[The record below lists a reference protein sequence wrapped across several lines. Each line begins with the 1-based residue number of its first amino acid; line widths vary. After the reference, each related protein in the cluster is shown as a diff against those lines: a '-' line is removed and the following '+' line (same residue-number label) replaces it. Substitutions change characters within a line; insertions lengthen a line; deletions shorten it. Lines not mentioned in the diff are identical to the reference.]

1 MGEKSIICAQAW
13 GSMKYRIAIFT
24 SDWNYNLVTQFYDGL
39 YRFLDEHQEVT
50 VFVFDCF
57 AGKAEEGDA
66 GYSEFQIF
74 NLPDLHDFD
83 GAVIQGNQILSDK
96 LRNQI
101 IARAA
106 EADIPIV
113 SSNYPSKGCTYIGT
127 ENYEAMSEIVEH
139 LISHHGVRKM
149 AYIGGYIESREAK
162 DRKRLLWTSA
172 RSMASLSMTH
182 MILSGF
188 RGTEMR

>member
-1 MGEKSIICAQAW
+1 
-13 GSMKYRIAIFT
+13 MKYRIAIFT

-162 DRKRLLWTSA
+162 DRKKA
-172 RSMASLSMTH
+172 
-182 MILSGF
+182 F
-188 RGTEMR
+188 VDV

>member
-1 MGEKSIICAQAW
+1 
-13 GSMKYRIAIFT
+13 MKYRIAIFT

-39 YRFLDEHQEVT
+39 YRFLDEQHEVT

-101 IARAA
+101 IAQIPVGRIGEPHEIARAVDFLT
-106 EADIPIV
+106 ADDAGFITGVNLPV
-113 SSNYPSKGCTYIGT
+113 NGGSF
-127 ENYEAMSEIVEH
+127 
-139 LISHHGVRKM
+139 IS
-149 AYIGGYIESREAK
+149 
-162 DRKRLLWTSA
+162 
-172 RSMASLSMTH
+172 
-182 MILSGF
+182 F
-188 RGTEMR
+188 